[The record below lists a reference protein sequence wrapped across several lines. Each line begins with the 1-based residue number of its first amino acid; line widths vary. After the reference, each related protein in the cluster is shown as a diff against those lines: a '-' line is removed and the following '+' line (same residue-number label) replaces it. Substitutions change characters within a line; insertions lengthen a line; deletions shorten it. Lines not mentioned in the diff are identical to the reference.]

1 MIGNG
6 LGVPQNYAEAAKWY
20 RRAADL
26 DYAEGQYNLG
36 ILYQQGQGVPQDY
49 AGAVRLY
56 RLAISQYFAPAMS
69 NLASMYHK
77 GLGLPQD
84 DVEAVRLYRRA
95 ADQGN
100 TQAQNNLGTMYAF
113 GQGVPQD
120 YVQAHMWFSLSVALG
135 DPFGATNRDRAAGL
149 LTPAQLAESERLVRA
164 WRPGPASVPSIVI
177 GPQKGGS
184 P

>member
-1 MIGNG
+1 
-6 LGVPQNYAEAAKWY
+6 
-20 RRAADL
+20 
-26 DYAEGQYNLG
+26 
-36 ILYQQGQGVPQDY
+36 
-49 AGAVRLY
+49 
-56 RLAISQYFAPAMS
+56 
-69 NLASMYHK
+69 MYHK

-135 DPFGATNRDRAAGL
+135 DPFGTKNRDRAAEF
-149 LTPAQLAESERLVRA
+149 LTPAQLAESARLVRA

-177 GPQKGGS
+177 GPSNGGS
-184 P
+184 R

>member
-6 LGVPQNYAEAAKWY
+6 WGVPQDYAEAAKWY
-20 RRAADL
+20 RRAADR
-26 DYAEGQYNLG
+26 DYTEGQYNLG
-36 ILYQQGQGVPQDY
+36 ILYQQGLGVPQDY
-49 AGAVRLY
+49 AEAARLY
-56 RLAISQYFAPAMS
+56 QLAISQYFAPAMN
-69 NLASMYHK
+69 NLATMYHK

-84 DVEAVRLYRRA
+84 DVEAVRLYRHA

-100 TQAQNNLGTMYAF
+100 AQAQNNLGTMYAM
-113 GQGVPQD
+113 GQGVPQN

-135 DPFGATNRDRAAGL
+135 DPVGTRNRDQAAAL
-149 LTPAQLAESERLVRA
+149 LTPAQLAESERLLRA

-177 GPQKGGS
+177 GPQKAGS